1 MKYYSTRK
9 LLATGLA
16 VFMAVSLHARVLT
29 GLEVFLS
36 KYTDLVKGKRV
47 GLVTN
52 QTGVNAERVSTIDL
66 FHNNP
71 NINLV
76 SLFAPEHG
84 IRGDI
89 AAGQNFSGGKDP
101 RTGLPIYTLYGGK
114 DHRPTKEALDTVD
127 VLVYD
132 IQDVGSRSYTYIW
145 HLAEC
150 MSAAAIA
157 GKEVMVLDRPNPL
170 GAYTIDGPITEKE
183 FLSFIGLYP
192 IPRVYGLTVGELACY
207 LNNEENIRCKLTV
220 IPMHYYK
227 RGMSWDKTGLPWVP
241 PSPNIPTPAS
251 AYCFA
256 TTGTIGETSIVSIGI
271 GSKSPFQIIAA
282 PWMNGIKSA
291 ETMNSLCLPGV
302 LFKPITITPPK
313 GMFANKKISGFLIDV
328 TSPAIFRPSTTEVA
342 ILWHLKKAYPKKFSW
357 MPDGN
362 RDRLKRFD
370 KPMGTSSVRKEL
382 DAGWD
387 YNKIHSQWLG
397 GIDAYKK
404 RIKKYLIYK

>member
-1 MKYYSTRK
+1 MKYCSVRK
-9 LLATGLA
+9 SITAVLTIFLA
-16 VFMAVSLHARVLT
+16 FSLHARVLT

-36 KYTDLVKGKRV
+36 KYTNLVAGKRV

-52 QTGVNAERVSTIDL
+52 QTGVNADRVSTIDL
-66 FHNNP
+66 FHKNP

-76 SLFAPEHG
+76 ALFAPEHG
-84 IRGDI
+84 IRGDVE
-89 AAGQNFSGGKDP
+89 AGKNFSGGRDP
-101 RTGLPIYTLYGGK
+101 RTGLPIYTLYGGQ
-114 DHRPTKEALDTVD
+114 DHRPTKEALDKID
-127 VLVYD
+127 VLIYD

-150 MSAAAIA
+150 MSAAAAA
-157 GKEVMVLDRPNPL
+157 GKDVIVLDRPNPL
-170 GAYTIDGPITEKE
+170 GAFTIDGPITEKE

-192 IPRVYGLTVGELACY
+192 IPRVYGLTVGELAYY
-207 LNNEENIRCKLTV
+207 LNNEENIRCRLTI

-227 RGMSWDKTGLPWVP
+227 RGMTWDKTGLPWVP

-271 GSKSPFQIIAA
+271 GSKTPFQIIVA
-282 PWMNGIKSA
+282 PWIDGVNSA
-291 ETMNSLCLPGV
+291 KIMNSLSLPGV
-302 LFKPITITPPK
+302 VFNPITVTPAK
-313 GMFANKKISGFLIDV
+313 GMFANKKVSGFHINV
-328 TSPAIFRPSTTEVA
+328 INPAIFRPATTEVA
-342 ILWHLKKAYPKKFSW
+342 ILWHLKKYYPSKFSW

-387 YNKIHSQWLG
+387 YYKIHSQWLG